1 MPKSDSSGTVRF
13 AQDVQYFN
21 FETLTRDLEQT
32 YGAGK
37 VIWVQNGSDIEVT
50 VETDDLVSL
59 EKHMKELDVEFSSEK
74 KNIVEEK
81 SK

>member
-1 MPKSDSSGTVRF
+1 MPKSDNSGTVRF

-21 FETLTRDLEQT
+21 LETLTRDLEQA

-37 VIWVQNGSDIEVT
+37 VTWTQNGSDIEIT

-59 EKHMKELDVEFSSEK
+59 EEHMKELDVEFSSEK
-74 KNIVEEK
+74 KHTSEEK